1 MSRSSFIKR
10 KRDGRFALS
19 FPPHVAGLLDD
30 LAGQLD
36 EMLDSDRPELRRLF
50 PTAYSDDPERDAGY
64 QVFARSELVDR
75 RRANIA
81 RLRSTIDASI
91 LSADELGV
99 WLQVVND
106 VRLVVGTSLD
116 VSEDDEWPDP
126 DDPRAGGFELY
137 HFLGAVLSELV
148 DAMSLTLDD

>member
-10 KRDGRFALS
+10 KRNGRFVLS
-19 FPPHVAGLLDD
+19 FPPHVAALLTD
-30 LAGQLD
+30 LAEQLD

-64 QVFARSELVDR
+64 QVFARNELIDL
-75 RRANIA
+75 RRANIE
-81 RLRSTIDASI
+81 RLRSTIDEPT
-91 LSADELGV
+91 LSADDLAA
-99 WLQVVND
+99 WMQVVND

-126 DDPRAGGFELY
+126 GDPRAGGFELY

-148 DAMSLTLDD
+148 DALTLTLDD